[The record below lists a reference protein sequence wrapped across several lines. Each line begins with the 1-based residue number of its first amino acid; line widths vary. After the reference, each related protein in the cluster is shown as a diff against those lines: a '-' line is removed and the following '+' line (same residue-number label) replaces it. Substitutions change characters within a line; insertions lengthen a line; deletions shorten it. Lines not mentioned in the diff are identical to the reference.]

1 MTMLYFF
8 KKLASLGEYPD
19 VTIAKYMDAE
29 ILTRS
34 SVSGIVCRKAVR
46 GRSVFKRTGLIG

>member
-19 VTIAKYMDAE
+19 VTIAKYMDAK

-34 SVSGIVCRKAVR
+34 SASGTVCRKAGR
-46 GRSVFKRTGLIG
+46 GRACLRGPV